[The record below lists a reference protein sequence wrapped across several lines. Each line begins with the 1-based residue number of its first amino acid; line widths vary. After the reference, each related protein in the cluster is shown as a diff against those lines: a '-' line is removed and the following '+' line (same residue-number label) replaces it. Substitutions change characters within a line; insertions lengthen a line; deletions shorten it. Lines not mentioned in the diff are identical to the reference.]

1 VIKFRCQR
9 CSQKI
14 AVNNE
19 GIGLAIPCPTCAE
32 SLIVP
37 PRTDREFIPHTADAV
52 PLELVPAPAPVA
64 RVPWTRLIM
73 EKVLP
78 ALLAQRRELLQT
90 QDEATEQLAAL
101 EQRVVLLQMKF
112 QRRLAYYQERVTTLE
127 AENRELARQARSA
140 AENSSAAAASFG
152 LGRINLRNTGFLLRT

>member
-1 VIKFRCQR
+1 MIKFRCQR

-19 GIGLAIPCPTCAE
+19 GIGWVIPCPTCAE
-32 SLIVP
+32 SLVVP
-37 PRTDREFIPHTADAV
+37 PRTDREFVPHKADTV
-52 PLELVPAPAPVA
+52 PLELVPAPVPVA
-64 RVPWTRLIM
+64 RVPWTRLVM
-73 EKVLP
+73 ERVLP

-90 QDEATEQLAAL
+90 QDDATEQLTAL

-127 AENRELARQARSA
+127 TENRELARQARSLSG
-140 AENSSAAAASFG
+140 NPSAAAAPFG
-152 LGRINLRNTGFLLRT
+152 LGRINLRNSGFLLHT